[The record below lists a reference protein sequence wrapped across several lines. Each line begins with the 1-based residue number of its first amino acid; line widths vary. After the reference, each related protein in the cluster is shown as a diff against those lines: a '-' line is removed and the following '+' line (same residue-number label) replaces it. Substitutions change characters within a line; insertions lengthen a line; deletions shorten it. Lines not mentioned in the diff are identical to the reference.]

1 MKKIEKHK
9 NVKGK
14 WSESPFNG
22 SELPSDIKYDATN
35 LINSSNKWTKA
46 YCWSRLKLENSS
58 WKLFIKFLRTT

>member
-35 LINSSNKWTKA
+35 LINSSNKLANACKE
-46 YCWSRLKLENSS
+46 YLYLLKK
-58 WKLFIKFLRTT
+58 KLILLVMIIF